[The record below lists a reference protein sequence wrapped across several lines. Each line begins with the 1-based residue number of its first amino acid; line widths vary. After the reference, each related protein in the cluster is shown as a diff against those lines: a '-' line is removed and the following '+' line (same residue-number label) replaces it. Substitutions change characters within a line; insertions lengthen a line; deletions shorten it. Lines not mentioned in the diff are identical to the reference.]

1 MSWRWKLSVLFV
13 LILGFSTLIFMGHE
27 TSNQAPPIPDRVV
40 DSKGATLFTGSDI
53 IAGQGVFQKYGL
65 MDVGSFF
72 GHGAYN
78 GPDFSADYLHRE
90 GEIALDQMAQERFHK
105 PFAQLSDGD
114 KGDLENT
121 LKTELKTNR
130 YDPNSKTLTW
140 TDNQSEAYRQLLP
153 YYDTEFGAGR
163 KLPLPADYIQ
173 DKTERMQLSRFFAWG
188 AWVCSTNRPGKD
200 YSYTNN

>member
-140 TDNQSEAYRQLLP
+140 TDNQS
-153 YYDTEFGAGR
+153 
-163 KLPLPADYIQ
+163 
-173 DKTERMQLSRFFAWG
+173 
-188 AWVCSTNRPGKD
+188 
-200 YSYTNN
+200 